1 MKKKSI
7 LIGLSSILLTGC
19 NVIANE
25 NGVGVYTEHGSARI
39 DTTTLILIIL
49 VGLLAFGLV
58 FWALFTYLAKN
69 AKKQLDV
76 LKKKLDAG
84 EISKEEYE
92 SQVSKWRK
100 FIKK

>member
-7 LIGLSSILLTGC
+7 LIGLSSIFLTGC
-19 NVIANE
+19 NLIANE
-25 NGVGVYTEHGSARI
+25 NGVGVYTEHGSSRI

-69 AKKQLDV
+69 AKKQLDI
-76 LKKKLDAG
+76 LKKKLDSG
-84 EISKEEYE
+84 DITKEEYE
-92 SQVSKWRK
+92 LESAKWSK